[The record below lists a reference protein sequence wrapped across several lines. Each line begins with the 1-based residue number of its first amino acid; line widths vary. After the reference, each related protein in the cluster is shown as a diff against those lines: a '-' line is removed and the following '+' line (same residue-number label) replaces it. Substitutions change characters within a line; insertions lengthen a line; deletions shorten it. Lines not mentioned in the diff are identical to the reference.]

1 MWLPPPKRTRAP
13 PRTPRALLPLCPH
26 RKVEAVSEEAAFI
39 ASSLDRYGGREARRR
54 REQVRV

>member
-1 MWLPPPKRTRAP
+1 
-13 PRTPRALLPLCPH
+13 
-26 RKVEAVSEEAAFI
+26 VEAVSEEAAFI